1 MPSYFFVFLPN
12 YRQNFLICSHN
23 LYYTSWYQ
31 KSILENKEHTFY
43 NYFRVRFKGGIAVDE
58 KESCK
63 RQIVEMVE
71 SIENIR
77 ILKMIW
83 GFVRRGYKEE
93 KAGKWI
99 PAFFKW

>member
-1 MPSYFFVFLPN
+1 M
-12 YRQNFLICSHN
+12 
-23 LYYTSWYQ
+23 
-31 KSILENKEHTFY
+31 
-43 NYFRVRFKGGIAVDE
+43 DE

-63 RQIVEMVE
+63 KQIIEMVE

-93 KAGKWI
+93 KAGK
-99 PAFFKW
+99 

>member
-1 MPSYFFVFLPN
+1 MKGRRLIYDLFLLPTC
-12 YRQNFLICSHN
+12 RQNFLICSHN
-23 LYYTSWYQ
+23 LYYTSKYQ
-31 KSILENKEHTFY
+31 KSILENEEHTFY
-43 NYFRVRFKGGIAVDE
+43 NCFRVKLKGGIAVDE

-93 KAGKWI
+93 KAGK
-99 PAFFKW
+99 